1 MKEFYETNY
10 EITVKKWEN
19 SIKLDLNWDASMEQ
33 WFDYFMLILRRV
45 SFVNPEED
53 IVMVDS
59 EKFEE
64 IVEER
69 VKENLEDNQI
79 EDEST

>member
-1 MKEFYETNY
+1 
-10 EITVKKWEN
+10 
-19 SIKLDLNWDASMEQ
+19 MEQ